1 MGHNSTLSSSSSWD
15 VELLLSVPQVGAD
28 FKNNHSTVGKLHII
42 PFNTCFEIVQIDVMK
57 RKALSLNLTPVF
69 HYPVV
74 GFSFIKIRL
83 WWHHVNLN
91 FLKLS
96 CRDRAQSLDLPPMSQ
111 LVFTLWTLV
120 EAMFLPRCRSWRIKS
135 YVQIWSKKDIFFF
148 QISIVCKTSEILSQP
163 FSFTFVD
170 IYFLVALLC

>member
-15 VELLLSVPQVGAD
+15 VELLLSVPQVGTD
-28 FKNNHSTVGKLHII
+28 FKNNRSTVGKLHIV
-42 PFNTCFEIVQIDVMK
+42 PFNTCSEIFQIDVMK
-57 RKALSLNLTPVF
+57 GKSLNLIPIF
-69 HYPVV
+69 HYPVLS
-74 GFSFIKIRL
+74 FSFIKIRL

-91 FLKLS
+91 SLKLS

-135 YVQIWSKKDIFFF
+135 YVQIWSKKDIFF
-148 QISIVCKTSEILSQP
+148 S
-163 FSFTFVD
+163 D
-170 IYFLVALLC
+170 IHCMQNFWNS